1 MIGHFPSNGKKSLRV
16 MDIKITH
23 TSFAARDRSIPCFI
37 SSLLQK
43 MPGSEPIIFCLFK
56 MYQGVMEACKFASF
70 GI

>member
-1 MIGHFPSNGKKSLRV
+1 